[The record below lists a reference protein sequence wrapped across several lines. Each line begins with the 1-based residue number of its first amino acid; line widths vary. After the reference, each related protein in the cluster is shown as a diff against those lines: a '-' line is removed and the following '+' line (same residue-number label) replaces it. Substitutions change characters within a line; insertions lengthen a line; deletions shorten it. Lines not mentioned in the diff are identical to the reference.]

1 VTSVPISITVAD
13 AGQLERQQVRTVE
26 DLARIAPSLE
36 IKPHRPGTGGGG
48 EIRGIGTQTFAQGA
62 VASVGIVV
70 DQVSQGNANIS
81 SLFDIARV
89 EVLKGPQGTLF
100 GLTTSAGV
108 INITTNKPDMTKFS
122 ARLHADLSNA
132 GTAGSGF
139 GNQVIQG
146 VVNLP
151 LAANAA
157 LRVSGSTNLRQGPN
171 QNTVDGKYIQNNSY
185 SGRAHLLWE
194 PTSKLTANFIA
205 DYTYFTQTDE
215 GDFFTLISTDASTA
229 AAWPAAASLRPRAT
243 RNSA

>member
-1 VTSVPISITVAD
+1 VEKVTSVPISITVAD

-36 IKPHRPGTGGGG
+36 MTAAAGQGTGGGG
-48 EIRGIGTQTFAQGA
+48 EIRGIGTQTFSQGA

-122 ARLHADLSNA
+122 ARCTRTSP
-132 GTAGSGF
+132 T
-139 GNQVIQG
+139 
-146 VVNLP
+146 
-151 LAANAA
+151 
-157 LRVSGSTNLRQGPN
+157 QGP
-171 QNTVDGKYIQNNSY
+171 QDQV
-185 SGRAHLLWE
+185 
-194 PTSKLTANFIA
+194 
-205 DYTYFTQTDE
+205 
-215 GDFFTLISTDASTA
+215 
-229 AAWPAAASLRPRAT
+229 
-243 RNSA
+243 SAIR